1 MASMCR
7 LLGIV
12 ASEETEFRVLL
23 REAPRS
29 LATLSREHGDGWGLA
44 VYKAER
50 GWEVHKSVLA
60 ADGDAG
66 FHERAMKARG
76 DVLVSHVRKK
86 TVGVSSIENTHPFSR
101 DGWVLAHNGTVHDT
115 EFLRKRTSRE
125 RLAQLEGQTDS
136 ELLFAFLLT
145 RLDEAGA
152 TKEPP
157 GERAD
162 SAIAAGARECQQ
174 RAASGEGNGLG
185 TFNFL
190 LAADGVVYAHRFG
203 RTLFLLERG
212 PHDDVR
218 TRRETRDGVIVETP
232 WKHRQ
237 RAVFVA
243 SEGMTD
249 EPWAPLEEG
258 VLLRIDRQPAPA
270 WRALRL

>member
-44 VYKAER
+44 VFKSGR

-86 TVGVSSIENTHPFSR
+86 TVGSSSIQNTHPFSR

-115 EFLRKRTSRE
+115 EFLRRRTSRE
-125 RLAQLEGQTDS
+125 RLALLEGQTDS

-145 RLDEAGA
+145 RLDEGGA
-152 TKEPP
+152 TADTPS
-157 GERAD
+157 ERAD
-162 SAIAAGARECQQ
+162 AAIAAGVRECQKH
-174 RAASGEGNGLG
+174 ATAGDGNALG

-203 RTLFLLERG
+203 RPLLLLERG
-212 PHDDVR
+212 PHDEVR
-218 TRRETRDGVIVETP
+218 TRRETRDGVTLETP
-232 WKHRQ
+232 WKPRR

-258 VLLRIDRQPAPA
+258 VLLRIDREPSPA

>member
-1 MASMCR
+1 MCR

-12 ASEETEFRVLL
+12 ASEETEFRILL

-29 LATLSREHGDGWGLA
+29 LAALSREHGDGWGLA
-44 VYKAER
+44 VLKSDR

-76 DVLVSHVRKK
+76 DMLVSHVRKK
-86 TVGVSSIENTHPFSR
+86 TVGLSSIHNTHPFCR
-101 DGWVLAHNGTVHDT
+101 DGWVLAHNGTVTDL
-115 EFLRKRTSRE
+115 EFLRKQTSRE
-125 RLAQLEGQTDS
+125 RLAEIEGETDS
-136 ELLFAFLLT
+136 ELMFAFLLT
-145 RLDEAGA
+145 RLDEAGV
-152 TKEPP
+152 TDEPP

-162 SAIAAGARECQQ
+162 EAIAAAVRECQK
-174 RAASGEGNGLG
+174 RAGTTDPSSNAFG

-190 LAADGVVYAHRFG
+190 LASTGVVYAHRFG

-212 PHDDVR
+212 PHDAVR
-218 TRRETRDGVIVETP
+218 PRREAQSGVTIETP
-232 WKHRQ
+232 WKPRR
-237 RAVFVA
+237 RAIFIA

-258 VLLRIDRQPAPA
+258 VLLRIDRDPDPA
-270 WRALRL
+270 WRALR